1 MRGRQLPFSLTAN
14 VRAASVCFVALLTL
28 AYSSARAEAPDGVKV
43 GFITTL
49 SGSAGVL
56 GQHMYDGFMLRVD
69 QNGGKLGGLR
79 ADVIKG
85 DDQFKPDVGLKI
97 SREMIER
104 DHVDFIA
111 GFVFSNVLLAAVR
124 PALEAQT
131 FVLSGNAGPADYAG
145 AKCSPYF
152 FGVAY
157 ENDMN
162 DEAAGVYYNQQGVK
176 RVYLM
181 APNYVTG
188 RDALAGF
195 KRTFKGEIVGET
207 YTKLDQMDYSAELTQ
222 MAAAKPD
229 AAYIFFP
236 GGFGV
241 NFIKQFYQA
250 GLRSSIPLLS
260 KATVDLTNL
269 SAQGEAALGSKEIT
283 HWNWDL
289 DNPPNKEFVA
299 AYRKKYGYTPSI
311 FSEASYDV
319 ALLLDKAIAD
329 VHGDIRDKAALR
341 KALEH
346 AEIQSP
352 RGPFKFNTNHFP
364 IHDQYVVEAKKLP
377 NGDLTLVYQGTVRE
391 NAQDSFVDACH
402 MK

>member
-1 MRGRQLPFSLTAN
+1 MRGRQVVQGQTAGLGT
-14 VRAASVCFVALLTL
+14 ASAVFIALLTL
-28 AYSSARAEAPDGVKV
+28 AFSPARAEPADSVKV

-49 SGSAGVL
+49 SGSSGVL

-69 QNGGKLGGLR
+69 QNGGKLGGLH
-79 ADVIKG
+79 ADIIKG

-104 DHVDFIA
+104 EHVDFIA

-131 FVLSGNAGPADYAG
+131 FVLSGNSGPAELAG

-162 DEAAGVYYNQQGVK
+162 DEAAGVYYNRQGVK

-181 APNYVTG
+181 APNYITG

-229 AAYIFFP
+229 AAYVFFP

-269 SAQGEAALGSKEIT
+269 AAQGEAALGSKEIT

-289 DNPPNKEFVA
+289 DNPANKEFVA

-311 FSEASYDV
+311 FSESSYDV
-319 ALLLDKAIAD
+319 AQLLDKAIAE
-329 VHGDIRDKAALR
+329 VHGDLKDKDALR
-341 KALEH
+341 KALER
-346 AEIQSP
+346 ADIQSP

-364 IHDQYVVEAKKLP
+364 IHNQYVVEAKKLP
-377 NGDLTLVYQGTVRE
+377 NGDLTLVNEGIVRK
-391 NAQDSFVDACH
+391 NAQDSFVGACH
-402 MK
+402 MQ